1 MGTKA
6 TKIIRIVRLV
16 RMVRV
21 VKLYRMT
28 GDVDELRRDDSS
40 LEPSSVGK
48 KLTERQTVRLISMML
63 SMILVLPWL
72 YTDSLL
78 DNAHNFQHDFLKHL
92 HQYPQAYNH
101 SGRISVDDFRE
112 QVRFYGRESYELGYP
127 LAYLEVCEPQPATGT
142 WSSCRSNGHESVYEH
157 SELRSWLTEGDQKW
171 SSLVTN
177 PVNGLDKPGV
187 SGARRRARNVLL
199 KRLKHRDMEYFV
211 ASVVGCY
218 NASAQVIDGFLTR
231 EPTKISESTAG
242 GALGRGAR
250 CDVHGKCSKPAEKF
264 EAYKEKMEQ
273 PTCVSTAAFS
283 LRSQTRLLAGL
294 QLVKTFVIMLLIVGG
309 SVAFNAD
316 AQVYVIGP
324 IERMM
329 ALVEKLSENPLGA
342 THLDLTYDDDKKVR
356 DQGYETVLLEQTL
369 ERVGEL
375 LQVGFGAAGAEII
388 GKNMAVH
395 SSLNPMV
402 PGKKITA
409 IYGFCDIRRFT
420 DTTECLQE
428 DVMAYVNRLGSLVHG
443 SAHSYFGAANKNV
456 GDAFLVSW
464 KLCDGKLSGFSS
476 FDDEASEE
484 QRLKANS
491 LVKCS
496 IGKGRKATPSQLA
509 DAAICSF
516 LRCQLDLEEANREGE
531 LREYSQRPSVQQRF
545 GDAFAVKMGF
555 GMHVGWAVEG
565 AIGSSLKID
574 ATYLSPHVEMSDRLE
589 AASKVF
595 GTPLNLSHWLRNLAS
610 PSLAAVTR
618 PVARL
623 KADGV
628 SSPFDVF
635 ALDVTDRVSNFG
647 RQFCDAEDS
656 KGDFVDWAHADVLK
670 VQASLHPLFRSTWK
684 QGYEAF
690 LRGDWIL
697 ARKMFAEAARLK
709 PGDGPAAYLLSVM
722 ARFNNE
728 PPAGWDGAHVLD
740 GF

>member
-1 MGTKA
+1 
-6 TKIIRIVRLV
+6 
-16 RMVRV
+16 
-21 VKLYRMT
+21 
-28 GDVDELRRDDSS
+28 
-40 LEPSSVGK
+40 
-48 KLTERQTVRLISMML
+48 
-63 SMILVLPWL
+63 
-72 YTDSLL
+72 
-78 DNAHNFQHDFLKHL
+78 
-92 HQYPQAYNH
+92 
-101 SGRISVDDFRE
+101 
-112 QVRFYGRESYELGYP
+112 
-127 LAYLEVCEPQPATGT
+127 
-142 WSSCRSNGHESVYEH
+142 
-157 SELRSWLTEGDQKW
+157 
-171 SSLVTN
+171 
-177 PVNGLDKPGV
+177 
-187 SGARRRARNVLL
+187 
-199 KRLKHRDMEYFV
+199 
-211 ASVVGCY
+211 
-218 NASAQVIDGFLTR
+218 
-231 EPTKISESTAG
+231 
-242 GALGRGAR
+242 
-250 CDVHGKCSKPAEKF
+250 
-264 EAYKEKMEQ
+264 MEQ

-443 SAHSYFGAANKNV
+443 SAHSFFGAANKNV

-464 KLCDGKLSGFSS
+464 KLCDGELPGFSS
-476 FDDEASEE
+476 FDDQASEE

-496 IGKGRKATPSQLA
+496 IGKGRKVTPSQLA

-531 LREYSQRPSVQQRF
+531 LREYSTRPSVQQRF
-545 GDAFAVKMGF
+545 GQDFAVKMGF

-589 AASKVF
+589 AYDPYYFRGFCTHPSGLRGCRASRLRSWR
-595 GTPLNLSHWLRNLAS
+595 GASMASSGSTPSSRRVVAASIASSESHAIRRRRRRRSRRDAT
-610 PSLAAVTR
+610 AV
-618 PVARL
+618 
-623 KADGV
+623 
-628 SSPFDVF
+628 
-635 ALDVTDRVSNFG
+635 RVSKKDTA
-647 RQFCDAEDS
+647 Q
-656 KGDFVDWAHADVLK
+656 
-670 VQASLHPLFRSTWK
+670 
-684 QGYEAF
+684 
-690 LRGDWIL
+690 
-697 ARKMFAEAARLK
+697 
-709 PGDGPAAYLLSVM
+709 
-722 ARFNNE
+722 
-728 PPAGWDGAHVLD
+728 PPCPP
-740 GF
+740 

>member
-1 MGTKA
+1 M
-6 TKIIRIVRLV
+6 IIV
-16 RMVRV
+16 
-21 VKLYRMT
+21 
-28 GDVDELRRDDSS
+28 
-40 LEPSSVGK
+40 
-48 KLTERQTVRLISMML
+48 Q
-63 SMILVLPWL
+63 
-72 YTDSLL
+72 
-78 DNAHNFQHDFLKHL
+78 
-92 HQYPQAYNH
+92 
-101 SGRISVDDFRE
+101 
-112 QVRFYGRESYELGYP
+112 
-127 LAYLEVCEPQPATGT
+127 
-142 WSSCRSNGHESVYEH
+142 
-157 SELRSWLTEGDQKW
+157 
-171 SSLVTN
+171 
-177 PVNGLDKPGV
+177 
-187 SGARRRARNVLL
+187 
-199 KRLKHRDMEYFV
+199 
-211 ASVVGCY
+211 
-218 NASAQVIDGFLTR
+218 
-231 EPTKISESTAG
+231 
-242 GALGRGAR
+242 
-250 CDVHGKCSKPAEKF
+250 
-264 EAYKEKMEQ
+264 KMEQ

-283 LRSQTRLLAGL
+283 LRSQTRFLAGL

-464 KLCDGKLSGFSS
+464 KLCDGELNGFSS

-684 QGYEAF
+684 QGHEAF
-690 LRGDWIL
+690 LKGDWGL
-697 ARKMFAEAARLK
+697 ARATSLRRRRASKLAT
-709 PGDGPAAYLLSVM
+709 GPPSPSCLSWRVSTTS
-722 ARFNNE
+722 RR
-728 PPAGWDGAHVLD
+728 PVGTGAHVLD
-740 GF
+740 GSLGHAIPPCSPPPCQTPVPRLRCVSSILLVRFFFSACAGQAYHRGMRYEVLYRPYQPQLKSASLEIAALTASLHLRTCACKDRA